1 MRQEERKRRYAV
13 VTVVCAL
20 ALVASMGVPSMAASW
35 AFAGDEG
42 DQVLLEVNDV
52 IVDEG
57 TLLGEEDPKEGAFV
71 DEEDSEASEV
81 SVDTRDATDDKS
93 EGTSAE
99 WAMNTPADGNAESE
113 NGTFPEG
120 AGVYE
125 DLGAMGES
133 SSDEE
138 KGDEALADEIDDNS
152 HIRTVYFGG
161 NEVSSFEIGCAEKI
175 PLDRI
180 PSLDTSTI
188 EVMGRQ
194 VTGVFVGWTRC
205 KVVDGRPQWLEDSR
219 LSLVKGAQGI
229 FSSTSNRT
237 GLSSEDIA
245 KSDFGCVDG
254 GDPNY
259 NDIAF
264 QPIYVAPL
272 TRFELHPC
280 TPVIENGVLAD
291 AEFDMYDATAV
302 IWAPAETPVT
312 LDMARQATL
321 QAFAGTDAPFARD
334 PYQYVGWHFASHRG
348 LRPARPAALA
358 FPSNHSADI
367 YVLFSENPE
376 AYQDLESN
384 SDDPEVPGNS
394 DAEDGSFIVSPNGTG
409 IAVKGDIG
417 GSNVPEGSNVAVYVD
432 PVVDGAAHDRLIAVV
447 NDGDLAG
454 IFEINLYVDGV
465 LIHDGFGELEI
476 SFPVEN
482 ADGHWVTV
490 YHLHEDGAITSERVV
505 ARNGKVTIKVT
516 DLSTFALEVGEAYA
530 EASSTQV
537 EGSTSKVARVEGAV
551 LAQTGDMVLW
561 IPVVLAALVSC
572 IFGAFAWMRV
582 RRARGRHIR

>member
-1 MRQEERKRRYAV
+1 MAM
-13 VTVVCAL
+13 VCAL
-20 ALVASMGVPSMAASW
+20 VLAASMGVPSMAASW

-42 DQVLLEVNDV
+42 DQAPFEVSDA

-57 TLLGEEDPKEGAFV
+57 ALPNEEDLEEGAPV
-71 DEEDSEASEV
+71 DGGDSDAGEAS
-81 SVDTRDATDDKS
+81 VDIRDVADGKS
-93 EGTSAE
+93 EVADAE
-99 WAMNTPADGNAESE
+99 WPMSDPVDGDAESE
-113 NGTFPEG
+113 NGASPEG
-120 AGVYE
+120 TGANE
-125 DLGAMGES
+125 DSEITRGPSPSGEKS
-133 SSDEE
+133 E
-138 KGDEALADEIDDNS
+138 EALVGEIDDNS

-161 NEVSSFEIGCAEKI
+161 NEISTIEIGCAEKI

-180 PSLDTSTI
+180 PTPTTSTI
-188 EVMGRQ
+188 EVMGKQ
-194 VTGVFVGWTRC
+194 VTGVFAGWTRR
-205 KVVDGRPQWLEDSR
+205 KVVGGQPQWLEDSR
-219 LSLVKGAQGI
+219 LSLAKGAQGI
-229 FSSTSNRT
+229 FDPSADRA

-245 KSDFGCVDG
+245 MSDFGCVDG